1 MTRALLVLIFVGF
14 SAWGGDAGR
23 VSYELFTRPDFDH
36 YTNAPGG
43 ARQRWFREHLERMI
57 VYSPYFDNKTPW
69 FPQALVYIDLY
80 GVHPDTAVAREH
92 PDWLLHDSA
101 ARTLYVP
108 WGCANGTCPQFA
120 ADIANPKYRAWF
132 IYTAKSLLRRGYLGL
147 FLDDVNMEFRVS
159 DGTGKQA
166 VPIDSTMGQ
175 PMSWDAWRNHV
186 ADFVEE
192 IRKAL
197 PKTEIIHNSI
207 WYAGPGGIR
216 DRDPAIQRQIKAA
229 NYVNVERG
237 IGSDPGLTGGD
248 GQWSL
253 STLFAYIDRVHALG
267 RGVTM
272 QQYRL
277 DLASREY
284 SLAGYFLIS
293 SGDDL
298 YSDGNATPD
307 DWWVGYDV
315 DLGGPMGPR
324 TYRDGVFER
333 KFSCGMVVLGEPGLH
348 SRNVPL
354 GGSYTSLDGRSVH
367 SVDVSARQGMVLRSC
382 GPATT
387 SKETRSGKH

>member
-1 MTRALLVLIFVGF
+1 MTRALLIFVFVGL

-36 YTNAPGG
+36 YTNSPG
-43 ARQRWFREHLERMI
+43 RSQQRWFRDHVARI
-57 VYSPYFDNKTPW
+57 IGYSPYFDNKTSW
-69 FPQALVYIDLY
+69 FPRALVYMDMY
-80 GVHPDTAVAREH
+80 GVHPDTDVAREH
-92 PDWLLHDSA
+92 PNWLLRDA
-101 ARTLYVP
+101 AGNTLFVP

-120 ADIANPKYRAWF
+120 ADIANSEYRAWF
-132 IYTAKSLLRRGYLGL
+132 VDTAKSLLRRGYLGI

-159 DGTGKQA
+159 DGNGKEA
-166 VPIDSTMGQ
+166 VPIDSTTHQ

-186 ADFVEE
+186 ADFVEQ

-197 PKTEIIHNSI
+197 PNAEITHNSI

-216 DRDPAIQRQIKAA
+216 DQDPAIRRQIKAA
-229 NYVNVERG
+229 DHIDVERG

-253 STLFAYIDRVHALG
+253 NALFAYIDRVHALG

-272 QQYRL
+272 QQYKV

-298 YSDGNATPD
+298 YSDANATPD
-307 DWWVGYDV
+307 DWWVGYDI
-315 DLGGPMGPR
+315 DLGTPMGPR
-324 TYRDGVFER
+324 TYRDGVFQR

-348 SRNVPL
+348 SRSVALDAP
-354 GGSYTSLDGRSVH
+354 YTTLDGRSVR
-367 SVDVSARQGMVLRSC
+367 SVDVSGRQGMVLRSC
-382 GPATT
+382 GPGTL
-387 SKETRSGKH
+387 SKDTRSRKH